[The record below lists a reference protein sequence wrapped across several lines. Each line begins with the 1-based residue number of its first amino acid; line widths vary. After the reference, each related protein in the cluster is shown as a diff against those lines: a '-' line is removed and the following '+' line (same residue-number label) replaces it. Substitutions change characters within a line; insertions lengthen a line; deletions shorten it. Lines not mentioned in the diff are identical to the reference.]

1 MIEQSA
7 HFALLL
13 DLDLNMKVNHLT
25 LSGGQQQR
33 ISIARAYLKNSP
45 VLIMD
50 ESFSA
55 LDTETKQGLIEKV
68 KKWRIGKTTIL
79 LLMNIRTYLMMKMSL
94 SWIKE

>member
-1 MIEQSA
+1 
-7 HFALLL
+7 
-13 DLDLNMKVNHLT
+13 MKVNHLT

>member
-68 KKWRIGKTTIL
+68 KNGELAKQL
-79 LLMNIRTYLMMKMSL
+79 FYYS
-94 SWIKE
+94 